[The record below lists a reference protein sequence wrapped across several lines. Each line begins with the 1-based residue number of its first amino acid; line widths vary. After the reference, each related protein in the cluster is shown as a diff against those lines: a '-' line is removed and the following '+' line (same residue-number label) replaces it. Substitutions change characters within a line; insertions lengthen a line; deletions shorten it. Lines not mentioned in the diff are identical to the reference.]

1 MTLNGQAKVS
11 NKLDT
16 FRRIR
21 GFARRFDEA
30 QIEID
35 VDAIGVQSFQLA
47 TRSISKASLKP
58 RGRRSKTWLAL
69 FEHDNL
75 SVKKKSDGSSKLPID
90 AFGTTFADIFQQE
103 EFLIREKNRGN
114 SNYLAINI
122 ETNKIT

>member
-11 NKLDT
+11 TELDT

-21 GFARRFDEA
+21 GFVRRFDEA

-75 SVKKKSDGSSKLPID
+75 SVKKKSDGSSR
-90 AFGTTFADIFQQE
+90 FESFRSMRSEQRSRIFFNRKNLQ
-103 EFLIREKNRGN
+103 LEKRIEVTR
-114 SNYLAINI
+114 AIW
-122 ETNKIT
+122 

>member
-11 NKLDT
+11 TELDT

-21 GFARRFDEA
+21 GFVRRFDEA

-75 SVKKKSDGSSKLPID
+75 SVKKKIRWKFQVRKLPID
-90 AFGTTFADIFQQE
+90 AFGTTFANIFQ
-103 EFLIREKNRGN
+103 
-114 SNYLAINI
+114 
-122 ETNKIT
+122 